1 MVEQKGLTKAEISR
15 ICNVSKQAVNAWFAR
30 GTIGKPSAIK
40 LSEAL
45 GVSLA
50 WVLGQDVALESDLSV
65 TDKQM
70 LHLFRQLPD
79 EDQQDIMQVISLRL
93 KRLDD
98 IYEKYMLRRNKD
110 DNPSNL

>member
-1 MVEQKGLTKAEISR
+1 
-15 ICNVSKQAVNAWFAR
+15 
-30 GTIGKPSAIK
+30 
-40 LSEAL
+40 
-45 GVSLA
+45 
-50 WVLGQDVALESDLSV
+50 
-65 TDKQM
+65 M